1 MEQSVSNSKL
11 SDFAGKLETVLKN
24 VAAVCLIGM
33 ALLTGADI
41 ISRSVLDTPIFGV
54 EEIVTVLAVL
64 TTGLA
69 LSYAQ
74 SQKSNIGVEFIYTK
88 LSQRTRRVV
97 KIFTT
102 STSAVLFGLVTWRLY
117 LYACTM
123 REAEEVS
130 MTLELP
136 TDMIIFALTF
146 GFGCFTLTLLKE
158 LIMLFAG
165 DE

>member
-1 MEQSVSNSKL
+1 MSNFKI
-11 SDFAGKLETVLKN
+11 SDFADKLEAVLKN
-24 VAAVCLIGM
+24 IAAICLIGM

-41 ISRSVLDTPIFGV
+41 FSRSVLGTPIFGV

-88 LSQRTRRVV
+88 LSQRTRRIV

-102 STSAVLFGLVTWRLY
+102 FTSAMLFGMVTWRLY
-117 LYACTM
+117 LYGHTM

-136 TDMIIFALTF
+136 TDLIIFALAF
-146 GFGCFTLTLLKE
+146 GFGCFTLTLTKE